1 MHRNSRTSNR
11 GSMSISHPG
20 TVTPGTVYIT
30 GAGPGDPDLIT
41 LKGKKALEQA
51 DVVVYDRLA
60 NPELLGWAPHRSEHI
75 YVGKRPDKPSVSQRQ
90 INHILVTKALE
101 GKTVVRLKGGDPFV
115 FGRGA
120 EECEALRSYGIP
132 YQVIPG
138 ISSALSAPAF
148 AGIPVTHRSVSRS
161 FTVVT
166 GHTLASSDPF
176 ENWENLAGADTLVV
190 LMGLRNL
197 PAIARRLTGF
207 GKSEQTPVAV
217 IAHASRPEQT
227 VVTGTLETIADRV
240 SDLVSPATIVIGEL
254 ALMHEQLDWFTSS
267 ATGEEPILDH
277 SEDSLAT
284 FAI

>member
-1 MHRNSRTSNR
+1 MHPEHSNR
-11 GSMSISHPG
+11 SINRMNHSESREA
-20 TVTPGTVYIT
+20 GTVYIT

-41 LKGKKALEQA
+41 LKGKKALQRA

-60 NPELLGWAPHRSEHI
+60 NPELLGWTPTRSEHI
-75 YVGKRPDKPSVSQRQ
+75 YVGKRPDKPSVSQGQ
-90 INHILVTKALE
+90 INRILVAKALE

-120 EECEALRSYGIP
+120 EECEVLRSHGIP
-132 YQVIPG
+132 FEIIPG
-138 ISSALSAPAF
+138 ISSALSAPAY

-197 PAIARRLTGF
+197 PAIADRLQSF
-207 GKSEQTPVAV
+207 GKPADTPVAV
-217 IAHASRPEQT
+217 IAQASRPEQS
-227 VVTGTLETIADRV
+227 VHTGTLADIAKSV
-240 SDLVSPATIVIGEL
+240 THLSSPATIVIGEL
-254 ALMHEQLDWFTSS
+254 ARMHEQLAWFQPQ
-267 ATGEEPILDH
+267 ATENESERAEP
-277 SEDSLAT
+277 EGALAT
-284 FAI
+284 YAV

>member
-1 MHRNSRTSNR
+1 MNYSRTLK
-11 GSMSISHPG
+11 
-20 TVTPGTVYIT
+20 TGTVYIT

-41 LKGKKALEQA
+41 LKGKKALQQA

-60 NPELLGWAPHRSEHI
+60 NPELLGWTPARSEHI
-75 YVGKRPDKPSVSQRQ
+75 YVGKRPDKPSVSQDQ
-90 INHILVTKALE
+90 INRILVAKALE

-120 EECEALRSYGIP
+120 EECEALRSRSIP
-132 YQVIPG
+132 FVVIPG

-176 ENWENLAGADTLVV
+176 ENWENLAGADTLVI

-197 PAIARRLTGF
+197 PAIAERLQRY
-207 GKSEQTPVAV
+207 GKPANTPVAV
-217 IAHASRPEQT
+217 IAHASRPEQR
-227 VVTGTLETIADRV
+227 VETGTLADIAEHV
-240 SDLVSPATIVIGEL
+240 TGLVSPATIVIGQL
-254 ALMHEQLDWFTSS
+254 ARMHEQIAWFHPQS
-267 ATGEEPILDH
+267 ADYETDRVEPEE
-277 SEDSLAT
+277 SLAT
-284 FAI
+284 FAV

>member
-1 MHRNSRTSNR
+1 MKNTDT
-11 GSMSISHPG
+11 PE
-20 TVTPGTVYIT
+20 PGTVYIT

-41 LKGKKALEQA
+41 LKGKKVLQRA

-60 NPELLGWAPHRSEHI
+60 NPVLLGWTPSRSEHI
-75 YVGKRPDKPSVSQRQ
+75 YVGKRPDKPSVSQGQ
-90 INHILVTKALE
+90 INRILVAKARE

-120 EECEALRSYGIP
+120 EECEALRSHGVP
-132 YQVIPG
+132 YEVIPG
-138 ISSALSAPAF
+138 ISSALSAPAY

-197 PAIARRLTGF
+197 PAIAERLQTF
-207 GKSEQTPVAV
+207 GKPEETPVAV
-217 IAHASRPEQT
+217 IAHASRPEQS
-227 VVTGTLETIADRV
+227 VHTGTLADIADRV
-240 SDLVSPATIVIGEL
+240 THLVSPATIVIGEL
-254 ALMHEQLDWFTSS
+254 ARMHEQLAWFDPQRSGSDEHRVEPQETV
-267 ATGEEPILDH
+267 ATY
-277 SEDSLAT
+277 AV
-284 FAI
+284 